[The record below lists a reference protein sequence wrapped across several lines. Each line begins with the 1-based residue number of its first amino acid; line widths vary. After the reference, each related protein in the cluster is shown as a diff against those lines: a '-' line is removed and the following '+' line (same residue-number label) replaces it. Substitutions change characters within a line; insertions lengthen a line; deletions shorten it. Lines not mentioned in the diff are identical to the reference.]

1 MKKKILT
8 LAQLALGVGLITFL
22 FYRMDNK
29 ADLLNALKAIAS
41 HPLYLAGA
49 LLCFFFCIAMCAWR
63 WKLILAAHDMQLSFL
78 KALELYFIGQFFNAF
93 MLGAVG
99 GDLIKVFVVAKTF
112 PEKKTEAVTTVFID
126 RFVGLLAL
134 VMLMTIIVALRYPFF
149 ARYPQTRAL
158 SYFVGA
164 ILFATVA
171 GLIVVFRKN
180 VFEHWAIF
188 RRLEASTPLG
198 QMLSRVYSAF
208 HGCLNQPHVLLGTLT
223 ISMANHLAIIVAA
236 LLLGLGLDIRTVHPD
251 RIPQL
256 APHSSQSDGGST
268 AHSRLPTVAPPPI
281 HIVAEFS
288 NYLTVFPII
297 NGIAAIPATPGGL
310 GTREY
315 ATEFLLGVPEF
326 GVPSTR
332 SIPLSLLLYATTL
345 FWSLVGGIV
354 YASYTLRS
362 GKPTATE
369 LQSLS

>member
-29 ADLLNALKAIAS
+29 ADLLNALNAIAS

-149 ARYPQTRAL
+149 ARYPQTRAF

-236 LLLGLGLDIRTVHPD
+236 LLLGLGLDIRTVYP
-251 RIPQL
+251 
-256 APHSSQSDGGST
+256 PHRPPTTVHSPLST
-268 AHSRLPTVAPPPI
+268 NPSPPI
-281 HIVAEFS
+281 LVLAEFS

-369 LQSLS
+369 LQDLS

>member
-164 ILFATVA
+164 ILFATAA

-223 ISMANHLAIIVAA
+223 ISLANHIAIIVAA
-236 LLLGLGLDIRTVHPD
+236 LLLGLGLDIRTVPAT
-251 RIPQL
+251 PSEAGL
-256 APHSSQSDGGST
+256 AP
-268 AHSRLPTVAPPPI
+268 API
-281 HIVAEFS
+281 HAIAEFS

-345 FWSLVGGIV
+345 FWSLIGGAV
-354 YASYTLRS
+354 CAYHTLRT
-362 GKPTATE
+362 GKPTAAE

>member
-1 MKKKILT
+1 VKKKILT

-112 PEKKTEAVTTVFID
+112 PDKKTEAVTTVFID

-149 ARYPQTRAL
+149 ARYPETQAFA
-158 SYFVGA
+158 YFVGA
-164 ILFATVA
+164 ILIAIIA
-171 GLIVVFRKN
+171 GLIVVFQKN

-208 HGCLNQPHVLLGTLT
+208 HGCLNQRHVLLGTLT

-236 LLLGLGLDIRTVHPD
+236 LLLGLGLDIRTVCP
-251 RIPQL
+251 
-256 APHSSQSDGGST
+256 PHGPPTTVHSPPATMRSVGLGPLST
-268 AHSRLPTVAPPPI
+268 NPSPPI
-281 HIVAEFS
+281 LVLAEFS

-362 GKPTATE
+362 GNPTATE
-369 LQSLS
+369 LQDLS